1 MSALMALMTTIVVS
15 VTLSTI
21 LVRVLSQPLHQ
32 LLVQLC
38 PTGEASRFWV
48 AFTAVM
54 LYVAPL
60 LFAVYFPSLENGAQ
74 LASVMRATLEAALF
88 GAFAALLVVGYKIAS
103 ARPQVAGV

>member
-1 MSALMALMTTIVVS
+1 MSPLLALVTAILVS

-21 LVRVLSQPLHQ
+21 LVKVLSEPLHQ

-48 AFTAVM
+48 SFTAVM

-60 LFAVYFPSLENGAQ
+60 LFAVYFPSLRDGAQ
-74 LASVMRATLEAALF
+74 LASVLRATLESALF
-88 GAFAALLVVGYKIAS
+88 GAFAALLVVGYKIAG
-103 ARPQVAGV
+103 ARPQAAGG

>member
-1 MSALMALMTTIVVS
+1 MSALMALVIAILVS
-15 VTLSTI
+15 ITLSTI

-32 LLVQLC
+32 VLAQLC

-60 LFAVYFPSLENGAQ
+60 LFVVYFPSLNDGADV
-74 LASVMRATLEAALF
+74 ATVVRATLAAALF
-88 GAFAALLVVGYKIAS
+88 GAFAALLVVGYKIAG
-103 ARPQVAGV
+103 AKRPVTGG